1 MNIHISPPKYFRQ
14 LLVFLTVLLLLS
26 QTNFVAITSSTTQKA
41 DIEGYGITEVLDA
54 NFKEINDKDELDF
67 VDDQLAIARDLY
79 KQSTLN
85 ITELDENQARV
96 DSLNASEEINATFE
110 ENIIETNIDLTNR
123 GFTPTVVDDPE
134 PIRAAIMDYILGNPD
149 LWPGDLLELDTIFD
163 FFH

>member
-1 MNIHISPPKYFRQ
+1 M
-14 LLVFLTVLLLLS
+14 VFLTVLLLLS

-96 DSLNASEEINATFE
+96 DSLNASEEIDATFD
-110 ENIIETNIDLTNR
+110 ENII
-123 GFTPTVVDDPE
+123 
-134 PIRAAIMDYILGNPD
+134 
-149 LWPGDLLELDTIFD
+149 
-163 FFH
+163 

>member
-1 MNIHISPPKYFRQ
+1 M
-14 LLVFLTVLLLLS
+14 VFLTVLLLLS

-41 DIEGYGITEVLDA
+41 DIAGYGITEVLDA

-96 DSLNASEEINATFE
+96 DSLNASEEINTLITK
-110 ENIIETNIDLTNR
+110 NII
-123 GFTPTVVDDPE
+123 
-134 PIRAAIMDYILGNPD
+134 
-149 LWPGDLLELDTIFD
+149 
-163 FFH
+163 